1 LSLLLLAAA
10 LAFAV
15 PASAQHL
22 FDFNG
27 QTIVPVTV
35 GGTLSMNAVVYDA
48 PPAVTPI
55 PLDFANYEY
64 TLVITGLTMDA
75 DGTTQTYSG
84 GTIALYEDNG
94 SSADFANGATFTDG
108 SALMTGDITSLNRTM
123 FTANIG
129 TVVGSV
135 NWTGGTRV
143 NELAPEELVAWP
155 LLSGINA
162 MASQTEPGYDE
173 NWDGKT
179 EQTVSN
185 QVLDFGELKASFR

>member
-1 LSLLLLAAA
+1 MLILAAA

-15 PASAQHL
+15 PAMAQQL

-27 QTIVPVTV
+27 QTIVPVSV

-48 PPAVTPI
+48 PPATTPI
-55 PLDFANYEY
+55 PLDFANFEY
-64 TLVITGLTMDA
+64 TLVITGLVMDS
-75 DGTTQTYSG
+75 DGTTQSYSG
-84 GTIALYEDNG
+84 GMIALYEDNG
-94 SSADFANGATFTDG
+94 SSADFANPATFTDG
-108 SALMTGDITSLNRTM
+108 TALMTGMITSLNRTM

-135 NWTGGTRV
+135 DWTGGTRV

-162 MASQTEPGYDE
+162 MASQTEPGYNE

-185 QVLDFGELKASFR
+185 QVLDFGELKNSFR